1 MRTQNTCDSR
11 ATDAMAHVLQRALN
25 PRVTPRR
32 ILRRYSNDQ
41 SSEVCPQTTTARTR
55 ASVSPFAHDQFTV
68 RHGWLARHRRELDRI
83 PEAVVS
89 HRGSHDAQ
97 IAFSEVT
104 GGIMRVYLSFFARVV
119 PLLLIMSASNA
130 TGQVAKLR
138 ESCSDA
144 IKCDTGLQ
152 CIQLRSGKSACSTC
166 SESEHSSM
174 SRDVDDSCKSVG
186 EGWSFESNRSYADS
200 VASDGRVANG
210 AFDVLFEQAQKC
222 RAARVRRENK
232 CWGEAM
238 TSTKRR

>member
-1 MRTQNTCDSR
+1 
-11 ATDAMAHVLQRALN
+11 
-25 PRVTPRR
+25 
-32 ILRRYSNDQ
+32 
-41 SSEVCPQTTTARTR
+41 
-55 ASVSPFAHDQFTV
+55 
-68 RHGWLARHRRELDRI
+68 
-83 PEAVVS
+83 
-89 HRGSHDAQ
+89 
-97 IAFSEVT
+97 
-104 GGIMRVYLSFFARVV
+104 
-119 PLLLIMSASNA
+119 MSASNA

-152 CIQLRSGKSACSTC
+152 CIQLRSGKSACSKC

-174 SRDVDDSCKSVG
+174 SRDVDDSCKSFG